1 MDNLESSLVE
11 KNQKSNLKN
20 RTTGGFSPKVISILL
35 IVNLVIG
42 NFTLVG
48 VGYLSYKNNNR
59 TNMMRNF
66 QNGKGGFG
74 GFPQNGGG
82 GFNQQPPSGSS
93 N

>member
-1 MDNLESSLVE
+1 MDNLESNLVE
-11 KNQKSNLKN
+11 KNQKTNLKN

-42 NFTLVG
+42 IFTLVG

-59 TNMMRNF
+59 TDMMRNF
-66 QNGKGGFG
+66 RNGGGI
-74 GFPQNGGG
+74 PQNGGG
-82 GFNQQPPSGSS
+82 SYFNQQPPSGNS

>member
-1 MDNLESSLVE
+1 MMDNLESNLVE
-11 KNQKSNLKN
+11 KNQKTNLKN

-42 NFTLVG
+42 IFTLVG
-48 VGYLSYKNNNR
+48 VGYLGYKNNSR
-59 TNMMRNF
+59 TDMMRNF
-66 QNGKGGFG
+66 RNGE

-82 GFNQQPPSGSS
+82 GYFNQQPSSGNS